1 MPASASTTFLVVE
14 DEEND
19 VFFLKRTVRKAG
31 VKNPIQVVYSGD
43 QAVQYLTGEG
53 EYADR
58 SLHPLPSMVFLDL
71 HLPGKSGL
79 EVLTWLRKQPELDSI
94 IVILLTS
101 SKEEEEIATAYE
113 LGANSYLVKPPTVDS
128 LMVLINALDQYEA
141 EINPRHPGSH
151 S

>member
-1 MPASASTTFLVVE
+1 MPSDSSTTFLVVE

-19 VFFLKRTVRKAG
+19 VFFLERAARKAG
-31 VKNPIQVVYSGD
+31 VKNPIQVVSSGD
-43 QAVQYLTGEG
+43 EAVDYLTGHG
-53 EYADR
+53 KFSDR
-58 SLHPLPSMVFLDL
+58 IAHPLPSMVFLDL

-79 EVLTWLRKQPELDSI
+79 EVLTWLRKQPQLDAV

-141 EINPRHPGSH
+141 ELGS
-151 S
+151 SGSES